1 MYNNLIKKYL
11 NILTKEDIKKYSL
24 KNNIILSNSEIDILY
39 DTLKNNNN
47 IDLLLSNNYDV
58 VLKKIEPYLTNNNY
72 IKIKNI
78 FLEYKNKF
86 KI

>member
-24 KNNIILSNSEIDILY
+24 KNNIILSNSEIDIIY

-58 VLKKIEPYLTNNNY
+58 VFKKIEPYLTNNNY

>member
-24 KNNIILSNSEIDILY
+24 KNNIILSDSEIDILY

-58 VLKKIEPYLTNNNY
+58 VFKKIEPYLNNKNY
-72 IKIKNI
+72 VKIKNI